1 MTEDA
6 TDGYGEDVG
15 YEQDESCG
23 IYRLNT
29 EVTKLHNVRGEALLL
44 LRSSQRPLLLSD
56 LGATWCLQPSRSK
69 PRRLLGT
76 CLLTE
81 TSL

>member
-44 LRSSQRPLLLSD
+44 LRSSQHLYLS
-56 LGATWCLQPSRSK
+56 S
-69 PRRLLGT
+69 
-76 CLLTE
+76 
-81 TSL
+81 